1 MTVADWPRPITN
13 HQLKIHSKADLDL
26 INVAHLATFA
36 ADCTEASE
44 NYYQQGINFAA
55 DLQFLVNAVES
66 TVTSL
71 DEVSDPGRP
80 RAHTDCLL
88 ITARPW
94 IYGL

>member
-1 MTVADWPRPITN
+1 M
-13 HQLKIHSKADLDL
+13 

-36 ADCTEASE
+36 ADCTEASQ

-71 DEVSDPGRP
+71 DEVSAVRAPTDGR
-80 RAHTDCLL
+80 L
-88 ITARPW
+88 ISAPKWNSGQITWLNDLNWGAW
-94 IYGL
+94 